1 MSSEN
6 NCDIVTQIQD
16 HLNALLSSFFNFAGA
31 LQRDAPPASVKG
43 EEVVRNANQNDVEE
57 QMDFMAKH
65 LVKQSKLLEDLI
77 RMLPDLQESEMQQLE
92 AIASAQATNDSLGD
106 SLEQDLHL
114 AQRELLR
121 AQDLFGIL
129 ADDRLL
135 APDSRSHHGLSNPLG
150 SK

>member
-16 HLNALLSSFFNFAGA
+16 HLNALLSSFYNFAGA

-43 EEVVRNANQNDVEE
+43 EEVVRNANQSDVQE

-65 LVKQSKLLEDLI
+65 LVKQSKLLEELI
-77 RMLPDLQESEMQQLE
+77 GKLPDLRESELQQLE
-92 AIASAQATNDSLGD
+92 AIASAQATNDDMGNSLG
-106 SLEQDLHL
+106 EDLQL
-114 AQRELLR
+114 AQKEQFR

-129 ADDRLL
+129 ADNRLL
-135 APDSRSHHGLSNPLG
+135 APDSQFSQEPSNGTRSS
-150 SK
+150 